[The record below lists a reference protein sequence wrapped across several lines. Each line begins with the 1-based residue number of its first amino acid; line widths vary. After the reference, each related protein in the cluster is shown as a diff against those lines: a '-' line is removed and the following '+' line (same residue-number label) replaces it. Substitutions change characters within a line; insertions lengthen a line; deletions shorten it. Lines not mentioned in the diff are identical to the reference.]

1 MTKNEVGTGNR
12 PRCLIGHLKERNE
25 VSLVYFL
32 NRCERKDWPGNAI
45 GATHRTLGSEYSDW
59 HRIANCR
66 LRGLPWENQV
76 RVLFSRIFS
85 RAEGLRILSIIRLL
99 VVVHLCRFW

>member
-1 MTKNEVGTGNR
+1 MNLEQETGLVALSVISKNGMTYR
-12 PRCLIGHLKERNE
+12 SSIPD
-25 VSLVYFL
+25 FL

-45 GATHRTLGSEYSDW
+45 GAAHRTLGSEYSDW

-66 LRGLPWENQV
+66 LRRLPWENQV